1 MSSSWK
7 AGDLQFSIPSYANIN
22 EVTYFH
28 LEATPK
34 DLSARSFCVSKRYT
48 HFVEL
53 QADLV
58 KQFPHKDV
66 PSLPEKRFK
75 LFINHLYH
83 GFIEQRRVLLETFMK
98 KLSEVDDFMSS
109 SHMRLFLETD
119 RREIIKVESQPV
131 ESKELDYGFPE
142 GTASRQSTF
151 AKLGEYVSE
160 EVAEVWIPSV
170 KEMSDHTL
178 FQIHCA
184 NGDKNRTE
192 MSEWVALKRYAD
204 FVELDEKMKEAYPL
218 LKPHLPPLPDKALRV
233 WQDHTDPKFIEERKL
248 LLENYLKKMI
258 RIEQIVNDR
267 YFLRF
272 LNADFS

>member
-1 MSSSWK
+1 LKLIAEKSS
-7 AGDLQFSIPSYANIN
+7 
-22 EVTYFH
+22 
-28 LEATPK
+28 
-34 DLSARSFCVSKRYT
+34 
-48 HFVEL
+48 
-53 QADLV
+53 
-58 KQFPHKDV
+58 
-66 PSLPEKRFK
+66 
-75 LFINHLYH
+75 
-83 GFIEQRRVLLETFMK
+83 
-98 KLSEVDDFMSS
+98 
-109 SHMRLFLETD
+109 RL
-119 RREIIKVESQPV
+119 KVNQLN
-131 ESKELDYGFPE
+131 KELDYGFPE

-204 FVELDEKMKEAYPL
+204 FVELDEKIKEAYPL